1 MCGFVLF
8 MKWVT
13 IIYWRYNKQKRWQ
26 RFIINNLLLKMF
38 PIFLVLFAV
47 RIRIE
52 IFPALC
58 LFNSLFYF
66 RFIRLNI
73 IYGIFAS
80 YGVKYTVHN
89 NGAPNWYYDFFIPIC
104 IHEHIQY
111 VFSINTNQF
120 TEHRRTLS
128 IPINS
133 TLSCLL
139 KSFSCLLLAVIWTFA
154 AGC

>member
-1 MCGFVLF
+1 MAE
-8 MKWVT
+8 
-13 IIYWRYNKQKRWQ
+13 IYHKQ
-26 RFIINNLLLKMF
+26 FAIENVSH
-38 PIFLVLFAV
+38 FLSVV
-47 RIRIE
+47 CSSYTSIE